1 MNCTRLKCSIFMHLT
16 RTVVIIHC
24 FKMSFL
30 SFNNLRSVILQEYTK
45 KCNSGLTV
53 VVVAAVVD
61 LFILDPSLYFG
72 DILKYSEWLTTE
84 HLFDLQFCI
93 VVKVGILYSA
103 GPETTGT
110 IFSIFT
116 TCFSL

>member
-1 MNCTRLKCSIFMHLT
+1 MNCRRLKCSIFMHLT

-24 FKMSFL
+24 LKMSFL

-45 KCNSGLTV
+45 KCYSGLTV
-53 VVVAAVVD
+53 VVVAVVD

-72 DILKYSEWLTTE
+72 DILKYSEWLTE

-93 VVKVGILYSA
+93 VVEVGILYSA
-103 GPETTGT
+103 SPETTGT
-110 IFSIFT
+110 IFSIFMA
-116 TCFSL
+116 CFSL